1 MLTFEHI
8 VYEKIRKYYL
18 FLSWV
23 FFFIKVVKEVKFFS
37 PLFLFV
43 VKIMIYSLNEIYAS
57 GGQLPAVT
65 LTIENEEIGE
75 LNFILAYEDKKI
87 DDVLYHASAFTVQLP
102 ERSDSGFT
110 DLAFSVCGVS
120 GQCYDYVKRTLQS
133 KATTYLTLRQW
144 HPETE
149 ELLYSLKL
157 TVTGGQLTRDAA
169 NFTASFCDML
179 NTEFPKLRYTT
190 YNAPGLKY
198 VA

>member
-1 MLTFEHI
+1 
-8 VYEKIRKYYL
+8 
-18 FLSWV
+18 
-23 FFFIKVVKEVKFFS
+23 
-37 PLFLFV
+37 
-43 VKIMIYSLNEIYAS
+43 MIYTLNEIYAS

-110 DLAFSVCGVS
+110 DLAFSICGVS
-120 GQCYDYVKRTLQS
+120 GQCYSYVRSALMSHT
-133 KATTYLTLRQW
+133 TTYLTLKQW
-144 HPETE
+144 HSETG
-149 ELLYSLKL
+149 ELMYQQRL
-157 TVTGGQLTRDAA
+157 TVTGGQITRESA

-179 NTEFPKLRYTT
+179 NTEFPKLRYTAQ
-190 YNAPGLKY
+190 NAPGLKY

>member
-1 MLTFEHI
+1 
-8 VYEKIRKYYL
+8 
-18 FLSWV
+18 
-23 FFFIKVVKEVKFFS
+23 
-37 PLFLFV
+37 
-43 VKIMIYSLNEIYAS
+43 MIYTLNEIYAS

-110 DLAFSVCGVS
+110 DLAFSICGVS
-120 GQCYDYVKRTLQS
+120 GQCYAYVRRALMSNT
-133 KATTYLTLRQW
+133 TTYLTLKQW
-144 HPETE
+144 HSETG
-149 ELLYSLKL
+149 ELMYQQRL
-157 TVTGGQLTRDAA
+157 TVTGGQITRESA

-179 NTEFPKLRYTT
+179 NTEFPKLRYTVN
-190 YNAPGLKY
+190 NAPGLKY